1 MPIGSAKPTF
11 KRPATTLECMLPLP
25 GRRIRMVTLVFVGL
39 LLGGFTLNS
48 SQAADWPEFRGPG
61 GAGHADSQPLPV
73 HWDQT
78 ANVLWKVKIPGNGW
92 SSPVI
97 HREHL
102 FLTTAVAISKDQESP
117 EQVLRTVCLDPSTGK
132 ILWDTEVFR
141 VPGGTRTSSHVKN
154 SHASPTPIASG
165 DRVYVHFGTMG
176 TAALDLN
183 GTVVWRNQSFAFDP
197 VHGNGGSPILS
208 GERLVFNCDGDDKA
222 FVVAL
227 DRNTGATIWQ
237 TDRPSAQSETFSFST
252 PLEISV
258 NGQKQIVSPGSHAV
272 CSYNS
277 ENGKELWR
285 VNYPNRWSVIPRPV
299 YAEGLVFICTGYV
312 GPPSL
317 LAIRPDGQ
325 GDVTETHVAWQTD
338 KYVPHTPSPAVVG
351 NSLFLISDQGIA
363 TCRDVATGELHWRE
377 RLGGNYSASPLVANG
392 LIYIQ
397 SEEGE
402 CCVYDAATDFLEQS
416 RNDLGERSLASFAV
430 WERAFYIRT
439 MDHLYCIRK

>member
-1 MPIGSAKPTF
+1 VPFDLVKSIGKC
-11 KRPATTLECMLPLP
+11 PAATLENRLLLP
-25 GRRIRMVTLVFVGL
+25 GRRIRVVMFIFVAVL
-39 LLGGFTLNS
+39 SGGFTLHP

-61 GAGHADSQPLPV
+61 GAGHADSQSLPV
-73 HWDQT
+73 HWDQAT
-78 ANVLWKVKIPGNGW
+78 HVVWKVKIPGKGW

-97 HREHL
+97 HRGKL
-102 FLTTAVAISKDQESP
+102 FLTTAVVISKDQQASEH
-117 EQVLRTVCLDPSTGK
+117 VLRTVCLDPSSGE
-132 ILWDTEVFR
+132 IVWDTEVFR
-141 VPGGTRTSSHVKN
+141 VPVGTRTSSHGKN
-154 SHASPTPIASG
+154 SQASPTPIASG

-183 GTVVWRNQSFAFDP
+183 GTVVWRNQSFSFDP

-227 DRNTGATIWQ
+227 DCNTGATIWK
-237 TDRPSAQSETFSFST
+237 TDRPSAQSETFSFAT

-285 VNYPNRWSVIPRPV
+285 VCYPNRWSVIPRPV

-351 NSLFLISDQGIA
+351 KSLFLISDQGIA

-377 RLGGNYSASPLVANG
+377 RLGGKYSASPLVANG

-402 CCVYDAATDFLEQS
+402 CCVYEAAEEFLEQS